1 MIEIYIILSLVI
13 GIGIGYFLASQNSS
27 TNDEDIDSIKKEME
41 NTFKALALDVNRSNT
56 EEFFKLAND
65 KFQGLSKESDKNLE
79 TKTNFDV
86 NHPGALKAPMV
97 GTAYVSPEPGKA
109 PFIRIGDTVSKNQPL
124 LIVEAMKVMNTI
136 TAPKGGKVV
145 FIGFE
150 DGQPVEFEQL
160 LVIIE

>member
-1 MIEIYIILSLVI
+1 MKEN
-13 GIGIGYFLASQNSS
+13 QN
-27 TNDEDIDSIKKEME
+27 KEME
-41 NTFKALALDVNRSNT
+41 LIR
-56 EEFFKLAND
+56 KLSQLMTKEKITKLKYEKSD
-65 KFQGLSKESDKNLE
+65 LKLSIDKNAQSENFVPIQTQKIVE
-79 TKTNFDV
+79 TETQENKTSETISKVDN

-109 PFIRIGDTVSKNQPL
+109 PFIRLGDTVSNNQPL
-124 LIVEAMKVMNTI
+124 LIIEAMKVMNTI
-136 TAPKGGKVV
+136 NAPKGGKVI

>member
-1 MIEIYIILSLVI
+1 MKENPNKEIELIRKLSQLM
-13 GIGIGYFLASQNSS
+13 
-27 TNDEDIDSIKKEME
+27 TKEKITKLKYE
-41 NTFKALALDVNRSNT
+41 KSD
-56 EEFFKLAND
+56 FKLSID
-65 KFQGLSKESDKNLE
+65 KKAQSENFAPIQTQKIVETETQENKTSETILNLD
-79 TKTNFDV
+79 T

-109 PFIRIGDTVSKNQPL
+109 PFIRLGDTVSNNQPL
-124 LIVEAMKVMNTI
+124 LIIEAMKVMNTI
-136 TAPKGGKVV
+136 NAPKGGKVV

>member
-1 MIEIYIILSLVI
+1 MKENSNKDIELIRKLSQL
-13 GIGIGYFLASQNSS
+13 
-27 TNDEDIDSIKKEME
+27 M
-41 NTFKALALDVNRSNT
+41 
-56 EEFFKLAND
+56 
-65 KFQGLSKESDKNLE
+65 SKEKITKLKYERSDIKLSIDKNTQLENLTTFQTPKLVETEIKENKNLE
-79 TKTNFDV
+79 TETNFDT

-124 LIVEAMKVMNTI
+124 LILEAMKVMNTI

>member
-1 MIEIYIILSLVI
+1 MKENQNKEIELIRKLSQLMTKEKI
-13 GIGIGYFLASQNSS
+13 TKLKYEKSDLKL
-27 TNDEDIDSIKKEME
+27 SI
-41 NTFKALALDVNRSNT
+41 
-56 EEFFKLAND
+56 
-65 KFQGLSKESDKNLE
+65 DKNAQSENFAPIQTQKIVE
-79 TKTNFDV
+79 TETQENKISESISNLDT

-109 PFIRIGDTVSKNQPL
+109 PFIRLGDTVSNNQPL
-124 LIVEAMKVMNTI
+124 LIIEAMKVMNTI
-136 TAPKGGKVV
+136 NAPKGGKVV

>member
-1 MIEIYIILSLVI
+1 MKENSNKDIELIRKLSQLM
-13 GIGIGYFLASQNSS
+13 S
-27 TNDEDIDSIKKEME
+27 KEKITKLKYE
-41 NTFKALALDVNRSNT
+41 RSD
-56 EEFFKLAND
+56 FKLSID
-65 KFQGLSKESDKNLE
+65 KNTQSENLTTFQTPQLVETEIKENKNLE

-109 PFIRIGDTVSKNQPL
+109 PFIRIGDIVSNNQPL
-124 LIVEAMKVMNTI
+124 LIIEAMKVMNTI

>member
-1 MIEIYIILSLVI
+1 MKENSNKDIELIRKLSQLM
-13 GIGIGYFLASQNSS
+13 S
-27 TNDEDIDSIKKEME
+27 KEKITKLKYE
-41 NTFKALALDVNRSNT
+41 RSD
-56 EEFFKLAND
+56 FKLSID
-65 KFQGLSKESDKNLE
+65 KNTQSEKLTTFQTPKLVETEIKENKNLE
-79 TKTNFDV
+79 TKTNFDI

-109 PFIRIGDTVSKNQPL
+109 PFIRIGDTVSNNQPL
-124 LIVEAMKVMNTI
+124 LIIEAMKVMNTI

>member
-1 MIEIYIILSLVI
+1 MKENSNKDIELIRKLSQLM
-13 GIGIGYFLASQNSS
+13 S
-27 TNDEDIDSIKKEME
+27 KEKITKLKYE
-41 NTFKALALDVNRSNT
+41 RSD
-56 EEFFKLAND
+56 FKLSID
-65 KFQGLSKESDKNLE
+65 KNTQSENLTTFQTPKLVETEIKENKNLE

-109 PFIRIGDTVSKNQPL
+109 PFIRIGDTVSNNQPL
-124 LIVEAMKVMNTI
+124 LIIEAMKVMNTI

>member
-1 MIEIYIILSLVI
+1 MKENSNKDIELIRKLSQLM
-13 GIGIGYFLASQNSS
+13 S
-27 TNDEDIDSIKKEME
+27 KEKITKLKYE
-41 NTFKALALDVNRSNT
+41 RSD
-56 EEFFKLAND
+56 FKLSID
-65 KFQGLSKESDKNLE
+65 KYTQSEKLTTFQTPKLVETEIKENKNLE
-79 TKTNFDV
+79 TKTNFDI

-124 LIVEAMKVMNTI
+124 LIIEAMKVMNTI

>member
-1 MIEIYIILSLVI
+1 MKENQNKEIELIRKLSQLMTKEKI
-13 GIGIGYFLASQNSS
+13 TKLKYEKSDLKL
-27 TNDEDIDSIKKEME
+27 SI
-41 NTFKALALDVNRSNT
+41 
-56 EEFFKLAND
+56 
-65 KFQGLSKESDKNLE
+65 DKNTQSENFAPIQTQKIAE
-79 TKTNFDV
+79 TDTQENKTSETISNFDA

-109 PFIRIGDTVSKNQPL
+109 PFIRLGDTVSNNQPL
-124 LIVEAMKVMNTI
+124 LIIEAMKVMNTI
-136 TAPKGGKVV
+136 NAPKGGKVV

>member
-1 MIEIYIILSLVI
+1 MKENSNKDIELIRKLSQLM
-13 GIGIGYFLASQNSS
+13 S
-27 TNDEDIDSIKKEME
+27 KEKITKLKYE
-41 NTFKALALDVNRSNT
+41 RSD
-56 EEFFKLAND
+56 FKL
-65 KFQGLSKESDKNLE
+65 SIDKNTQFENLTTFQTPKSVETEIKENKNIE

-124 LIVEAMKVMNTI
+124 LIIEAMKVMNTI
-136 TAPKGGKVV
+136 NAPKGGKIV

>member
-1 MIEIYIILSLVI
+1 MKENSNKDIELIRKLSQLM
-13 GIGIGYFLASQNSS
+13 S
-27 TNDEDIDSIKKEME
+27 KEKITKLKYE
-41 NTFKALALDVNRSNT
+41 RSD
-56 EEFFKLAND
+56 FKLSID
-65 KFQGLSKESDKNLE
+65 KNTPSENLTTFQTPQLVETEIKENKNLE

-124 LIVEAMKVMNTI
+124 LIIEAMKVMNTI

>member
-1 MIEIYIILSLVI
+1 MKDSSNKEIDLILKL
-13 GIGIGYFLASQNSS
+13 SQLM
-27 TNDEDIDSIKKEME
+27 TKEKITKLKYE
-41 NTFKALALDVNRSNT
+41 KSG
-56 EEFFKLAND
+56 FKLFID
-65 KFQGLSKESDKNLE
+65 KNSQSENFKTFQTPNFVETQTKENNNLE
-79 TKTNFDV
+79 TKINFDV

-109 PFIRIGDTVSKNQPL
+109 PFVRLGDTVSNNQPL
-124 LIVEAMKVMNTI
+124 LIIEAMKVMNTI
-136 TAPKGGKVV
+136 TAPKGGKIV

>member
-1 MIEIYIILSLVI
+1 MKENSNKDIELIRKLSQLM
-13 GIGIGYFLASQNSS
+13 S
-27 TNDEDIDSIKKEME
+27 KEKITKLKYE
-41 NTFKALALDVNRSNT
+41 RSD
-56 EEFFKLAND
+56 FKLSID
-65 KFQGLSKESDKNLE
+65 KNTQSENLTTFQTPQLVETEIKENKNLE

-109 PFIRIGDTVSKNQPL
+109 PFIRIGDTVSNNQPL
-124 LIVEAMKVMNTI
+124 LIIEAMKVMNTI

-145 FIGFE
+145 YIGFE

>member
-1 MIEIYIILSLVI
+1 MKEKTNKDLELISKLSQLMTKEKI
-13 GIGIGYFLASQNSS
+13 AKLKYEKSDLKL
-27 TNDEDIDSIKKEME
+27 SI
-41 NTFKALALDVNRSNT
+41 
-56 EEFFKLAND
+56 
-65 KFQGLSKESDKNLE
+65 DKNAQSENFVSMHKPNSAE
-79 TKTNFDV
+79 TETNEKKTPDIKTDFDV

-109 PFIRIGDTVSKNQPL
+109 PFVRIGDTVSNNQPL
-124 LIVEAMKVMNTI
+124 LIIEAMKVMNTI
-136 TAPKGGKVV
+136 NAPKAGKVV

>member
-1 MIEIYIILSLVI
+1 MPFILKKYENSDLKLSIDKNVQSEKLVSAQTPKTAI
-13 GIGIGYFLASQNSS
+13 
-27 TNDEDIDSIKKEME
+27 TE
-41 NTFKALALDVNRSNT
+41 T
-56 EEFFKLAND
+56 EENKT
-65 KFQGLSKESDKNLE
+65 SETMSNL
-79 TKTNFDV
+79 DV

-109 PFIRIGDTVSKNQPL
+109 PFIRLGDTVSNNQPL
-124 LIVEAMKVMNTI
+124 LIIEAMKVMNTI
-136 TAPKGGKVV
+136 NAPKGGKVV

>member
-1 MIEIYIILSLVI
+1 MKEKSNEELELIRKLSQLMTKEKITKLKYEKSGLKLSIDKNVQSEKIE
-13 GIGIGYFLASQNSS
+13 
-27 TNDEDIDSIKKEME
+27 
-41 NTFKALALDVNRSNT
+41 
-56 EEFFKLAND
+56 
-65 KFQGLSKESDKNLE
+65 SKETNKTATTE
-79 TKTNFDV
+79 TKENKTSETISNLDI

-109 PFIRIGDTVSKNQPL
+109 PFIRLGDTVSNNQPL
-124 LIVEAMKVMNTI
+124 LIIEAMKVMNTI
-136 TAPKGGKVV
+136 NAPKGGKIV

>member
-1 MIEIYIILSLVI
+1 MKDNSNKDLELIRKLSQL
-13 GIGIGYFLASQNSS
+13 
-27 TNDEDIDSIKKEME
+27 M
-41 NTFKALALDVNRSNT
+41 
-56 EEFFKLAND
+56 
-65 KFQGLSKESDKNLE
+65 SKEKIAKLEYEKSDLKLSIDKNTQFEKLTTFQSPNLVETEIKENKNLE
-79 TKTNFDV
+79 TKTNFDA

-124 LIVEAMKVMNTI
+124 LIIEAMKVMNTI

-150 DGQPVEFEQL
+150 DGQPIEFEQL